1 VKNIYKLSVSSIIS
15 IFPAL
20 LFAAEVNTSYVD
32 SFFTGAGK
40 ILNAIVIF
48 LISLSVVWFMWNV
61 IKYSMSDDEG
71 DKEKAKGQMVSGII
85 AITVAV
91 SIWGL
96 VTILRTTFGLNTN
109 NAADGPS
116 DSINYLIPKAEGVDQ

>member
-1 VKNIYKLSVSSIIS
+1 MKNIYKLSVSSIIS